1 MSVSW
6 EEELTV
12 AAELRKKASEHSLQ
26 WKRCSSP
33 AQGMLREIIPNLQQI
48 AGLIQGCVFE
58 NLAYAFLQG
67 TSLSEA
73 DYICNQSDGTAGIP

>member
-1 MSVSW
+1 
-6 EEELTV
+6 
-12 AAELRKKASEHSLQ
+12 
-26 WKRCSSP
+26 
-33 AQGMLREIIPNLQQI
+33 MLREIIPNLQQI